1 MNRADIRIDIPEKAK
16 YIIDTLE
23 NAGYEA
29 YVVGG
34 CVRDSILGRVPQD
47 WDITTSALPLQ
58 VKELFRRTVDTGL
71 QHGTVTVMQ
80 GDEGFEVTTY
90 RIDGEYEDGRHPKD
104 VTFTPNLEEDLL
116 RRDFTINAM
125 AYNDRNGLVDLY
137 DGIGD
142 IERKIIRCVGSPL
155 ARFGE
160 DALRML
166 RAVRFSAQLGYTIEP
181 ETRNAISELA
191 GTLEKISAE
200 RIRTE
205 LVKLLVSDNPYELKV
220 AYETG
225 MTAVFL
231 PEFDR
236 AMATPQKHIHHCYSV
251 GEHILHSVME
261 IEAEPVLR
269 VAMLM
274 HDIGKPDSLEV
285 GEDGVTHFHGHPAK
299 GEEIAKTVLRRLKF
313 DNDTID
319 KVCRLVR
326 FHDYGNG
333 VTPDERLARRAVYK
347 LGDDLFPL
355 FLKVRRADVMAQ
367 SMYMREEKLANV
379 AYWSNMYDKI
389 KNEEQCVSLK
399 MLRINGRDLIGMGVK
414 PGPLMG
420 EILGKLLDEVLDEPS
435 RNDAEWLADRACE
448 YINAAK

>member
-1 MNRADIRIDIPEKAK
+1 MSNTDIRIEIPEKAK

-58 VKELFRRTVDTGL
+58 VKELFRRTIDTGL
-71 QHGTVTVMQ
+71 QHGTVTIMQ
-80 GDEGFEVTTY
+80 GEEGFEVTTY

-125 AYNDRNGLVDLY
+125 AYNDRRGLVDLY

-142 IERKIIRCVGSPL
+142 IERKTIRCVGDPM

-181 ETRNAISELA
+181 ATRDAITKLA

-205 LVKLLVSDNPYELKV
+205 LVKLLVSDNPYELKE

-236 AMATPQKHIHHCYSV
+236 AMQTAQNHKHHCYSV
-251 GEHILHSVME
+251 GEHILHSIEE

-269 VAMLM
+269 IAMLL
-274 HDIGKPDSLEV
+274 HDIGKPDSLTVDEA
-285 GEDGVTHFHGHPAK
+285 GITHFHGHPVLGESLAK
-299 GEEIAKTVLRRLKF
+299 DILRRLKF

-333 VTPDERLARRAVYK
+333 IEPDERMTRRAVNK
-347 LGDDLFPL
+347 LGDDIFPM
-355 FLKVRRADVMAQ
+355 FLQVSRADTMAQ
-367 SMYMREEKLANV
+367 SMYNREKKLANI
-379 AYWSNMYDKI
+379 AEWSRMYDKI
-389 KNEEQCVSLK
+389 KAENQCVSLK
-399 MLRINGRDLIGMGVK
+399 TLKINGRDLIGMGVK
-414 PGPLMG
+414 PGPQLG
-420 EILGKLLDEVLDEPS
+420 QILNALLEEVLDEPT
-435 RNDAEWLADRACE
+435 RNDEEWLKNRAQE
-448 YINAAK
+448 IK